1 MQQMVLHIDQRFAAA
16 QIMCLSSLAGTEMV
30 LLDAGVDITPGSGVG
45 AAVKHLQSTSKFIKG
60 RELQTA

>member
-1 MQQMVLHIDQRFAAA
+1 MHMFLRIDQSHVAA

-30 LLDAGVDITPGSGVG
+30 LLDAGVNITPGSGVG
-45 AAVKHLQSTSKFIKG
+45 AAVKHLQSTSSFIKG